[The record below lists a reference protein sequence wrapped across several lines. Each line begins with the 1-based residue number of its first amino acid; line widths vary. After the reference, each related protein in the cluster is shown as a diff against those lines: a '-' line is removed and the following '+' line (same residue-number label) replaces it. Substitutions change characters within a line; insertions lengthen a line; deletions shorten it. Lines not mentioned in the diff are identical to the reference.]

1 MELKINGEVKVF
13 IFGIRFVRELD
24 KKFFIENNG
33 MKFGTGLSTKLIEI
47 HSGSIVAL
55 ADVLHCATST
65 EAKRPAL
72 EDIESYL
79 ESCDKIEKVFEE
91 TLAEIESN
99 NAGKLIAR
107 DTKKAMKTK

>member
-1 MELKINGEVKVF
+1 MELKINSEIKNF
-13 IFGIRFVRELD
+13 IFGIKFVRELD

-55 ADVLHCATST
+55 ADVLYCATST
-65 EAKRPAL
+65 EPKRPSL
-72 EDIESYL
+72 EDVEQYLETCEDIEKMF
-79 ESCDKIEKVFEE
+79 DD

-107 DTKKAMKTK
+107 DTKKAMKAK